1 MFRFHFSSLNKTSGQ
16 LLCFVLMVASS
27 AVCVAEE
34 SGKTWHRD
42 WNSALDASQAE
53 GRPILIFVTNKCC
66 YYCEKMRTETYG
78 NSLVVEDIEREF
90 VTASIDSKSHPEIV
104 ERLKV
109 RLFPTTF
116 IIGSDGTV
124 IDSKPGY
131 VGPEQFRTWLRTS
144 GMKVAQR

>member
-1 MFRFHFSSLNKTSGQ
+1 MFRFHFSSVNKSSAH
-16 LLCFVLMVASS
+16 LLCFVLMVASC
-27 AVCVAEE
+27 AVCAAEE

-42 WNSALDASQAE
+42 WNSAWDASQAE

-78 NSLVVEDIEREF
+78 NSLVVDEIQREF
-90 VTASIDSKSHPEIV
+90 VPASIDSKSHPDIV
-104 ERLKV
+104 KRLNV

-124 IDSKPGY
+124 IDSKPGF
-131 VGPEQFRTWLRTS
+131 VGPDQLRSWLRTS
-144 GMKVAQR
+144 EMKIARR